1 MCFSYNYL
9 AIFVNRIVR
18 FFHSLTLAVSL
29 AKRAKKDVNK
39 MTESYLTKN
48 KVEFFLFTDKNM
60 NRTIADEKDKVEI
73 LISTEKEGKR
83 FETTYKDLLEILESA
98 DEKLSQSRKI

>member
-1 MCFSYNYL
+1 MSRYFEEPNCKDCNLVFSTV
-9 AIFVNRIVR
+9 FKK
-18 FFHSLTLAVSL
+18 LTVDQL
-29 AKRAKKDVNK
+29 D
-39 MTESYLTKN
+39 YLTKN

>member
-1 MCFSYNYL
+1 M
-9 AIFVNRIVR
+9 
-18 FFHSLTLAVSL
+18 
-29 AKRAKKDVNK
+29 AKRAKKDVK

>member
-1 MCFSYNYL
+1 MFDFPLENLIL
-9 AIFVNRIVR
+9 ASNNR
-18 FFHSLTLAVSL
+18 FTQSLLTPSRGTLAVSL

-60 NRTIADEKDKVEI
+60 NRTIADEK
-73 LISTEKEGKR
+73 
-83 FETTYKDLLEILESA
+83 
-98 DEKLSQSRKI
+98 LSQSRKI

>member
-1 MCFSYNYL
+1 MLFEFRTSQSHKTLY
-9 AIFVNRIVR
+9 A
-18 FFHSLTLAVSL
+18 SLKDKLLV
-29 AKRAKKDVNK
+29 KDVLLKNKSK

>member
-1 MCFSYNYL
+1 
-9 AIFVNRIVR
+9 
-18 FFHSLTLAVSL
+18 
-29 AKRAKKDVNK
+29 

-60 NRTIADEKDKVEI
+60 NRTIADEMDKVEI
-73 LISTEKEGKR
+73 LISPERSSGKR

>member
-1 MCFSYNYL
+1 
-9 AIFVNRIVR
+9 
-18 FFHSLTLAVSL
+18 
-29 AKRAKKDVNK
+29 

-83 FETTYKDLLEILESA
+83 FETTYKDLSF
-98 DEKLSQSRKI
+98 

>member
-1 MCFSYNYL
+1 M
-9 AIFVNRIVR
+9 
-18 FFHSLTLAVSL
+18 

-48 KVEFFLFTDKNM
+48 KVEFFIFTDKNM

>member
-1 MCFSYNYL
+1 MLVFATFLS
-9 AIFVNRIVR
+9 RE
-18 FFHSLTLAVSL
+18 TLAVSL
-29 AKRAKKDVNK
+29 AERAKKDGI